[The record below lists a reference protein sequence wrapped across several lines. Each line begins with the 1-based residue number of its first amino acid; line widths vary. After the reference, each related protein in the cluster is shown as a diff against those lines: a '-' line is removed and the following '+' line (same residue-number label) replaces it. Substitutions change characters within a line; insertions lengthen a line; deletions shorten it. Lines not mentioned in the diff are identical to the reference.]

1 METIRVVF
9 ENGVFRPLIP
19 VSLPEQAEF
28 EVEPRPVVSPSAEND
43 VERRFGTE
51 EGMRKVYAI
60 LSERFD
66 SGFSDT
72 AARHNEHQP

>member
-9 ENGVFRPLIP
+9 ENGVFRPLVP
-19 VSLPEQAEF
+19 VRLPEHAEF
-28 EVEPRPVVSPSAEND
+28 EVEPRPVVSPTAENGA
-43 VERRFGTE
+43 ERPFGSD

-60 LSERFD
+60 LNERFD
-66 SGFSDT
+66 SGYTDT

>member
-1 METIRVVF
+1 METIRVIF
-9 ENGVFRPLIP
+9 EDGVFRPLVP
-19 VSLPEQAEF
+19 VMLPEHAEF
-28 EVEPRPVVSPSAEND
+28 EVEPRPVVSPTIEKPT
-43 VERRFGTE
+43 EPRFGTE

-66 SGFSDT
+66 SGYTDT